1 MLKAKAVRLFGIL
14 LAAGGSL
21 ALLYSIAL
29 FASRKGLLPQFQ
41 WLDPRAW
48 LPADELVAPL
58 LARVD
63 IAVLVAVLGAMAMA
77 AGILV
82 AIRRTVFLRAEK
94 RRREDGLRR
103 VQQYRADEGR
113 CPYDSRL
120 EPFLGPVAASRRD
133 EDRRVA

>member
-1 MLKAKAVRLFGIL
+1 MLKAKAVRLFGNL
-14 LAAGGSL
+14 FAAAGSL
-21 ALLYSIAL
+21 AVLYSAAL
-29 FASRKGLLPQFQ
+29 FASRKGLLPQLP

-48 LPADELVAPL
+48 LPADELVAL
-58 LARVD
+58 VLARVD
-63 IAVLVAVLGAMAMA
+63 IAVVIAVLGAIAIA
-77 AGILV
+77 AGVLV
-82 AIRRTVFLRAEK
+82 AIRQTAFLRAEK

-113 CPYDSRL
+113 CPYDTRL

>member
-14 LAAGGSL
+14 LAAAGSL
-21 ALLYSIAL
+21 AVLYSAAL
-29 FASRKGLLPQFQ
+29 FVSRKGLLPQFP

-48 LPADELVAPL
+48 LPADELVAL
-58 LARVD
+58 VLAHVD
-63 IAVLVAVLGAMAMA
+63 IAAIIAVLGAIAIA
-77 AGILV
+77 AGVLV
-82 AIRRTVFLRAEK
+82 ALRQTAFLRAEK

-113 CPYDSRL
+113 CPYDTRL

>member
-14 LAAGGSL
+14 LAAVGSL
-21 ALLYSIAL
+21 AVLYATAL
-29 FASRKGLLPQFQ
+29 FAWRKGLLPQFP
-41 WLDPRAW
+41 WLDPRTW
-48 LPADELVAPL
+48 LPADELVAL
-58 LARVD
+58 ALARVD
-63 IAVLVAVLGAMAMA
+63 IGVISAVLGAIAMA

-82 AIRRTVFLRAEK
+82 ALRQTARLRAEK

-120 EPFLGPVAASRRD
+120 EPFLGPVAAGRRE

>member
-14 LAAGGSL
+14 LAAAGFP
-21 ALLYSIAL
+21 AVLYATAL
-29 FASRKGLLPQFQ
+29 FASRKGLLPQFP

-48 LPADELVAPL
+48 LPADELVAL
-58 LARVD
+58 ALARVD
-63 IAVLVAVLGAMAMA
+63 IAVIIAVLGTIAMA
-77 AGILV
+77 AGAFV
-82 AIRRTVFLRAEK
+82 AIRQTAYLRAEK

-113 CPYDSRL
+113 SPYDSRL

>member
-1 MLKAKAVRLFGIL
+1 MIKAKAVRLFGIL
-14 LAAGGSL
+14 LAAVGSL
-21 ALLYSIAL
+21 AVLYSTAL
-29 FASRKGLLPQFQ
+29 FASRKGLLPQLP

-48 LPADELVAPL
+48 LPADELVAL
-58 LARVD
+58 VLARVD
-63 IAVLVAVLGAMAMA
+63 IAVIIAVLGTMAMA
-77 AGILV
+77 AGVLV
-82 AIRRTVFLRAEK
+82 ALRQTAFLRAEK

-113 CPYDSRL
+113 CPYDTRL

>member
-1 MLKAKAVRLFGIL
+1 MLKAKAVRLFGNL
-14 LAAGGSL
+14 FAAAGSL
-21 ALLYSIAL
+21 AVLYSAAL
-29 FASRKGLLPQFQ
+29 FAARKGLLPQLP

-48 LPADELVAPL
+48 LPADELVAL
-58 LARVD
+58 ALARVD
-63 IAVLVAVLGAMAMA
+63 IAVVIAVLGAMAIA
-77 AGILV
+77 AGVLV
-82 AIRRTVFLRAEK
+82 AIRQTAFLRAEK

-113 CPYDSRL
+113 CPYDTRL

>member
-1 MLKAKAVRLFGIL
+1 MLKAKAVRLFGNL
-14 LAAGGSL
+14 FAAAGSL
-21 ALLYSIAL
+21 AVLYSAAL
-29 FASRKGLLPQFQ
+29 FASRKGLLPQLP

-48 LPADELVAPL
+48 LPADEPVALV

-63 IAVLVAVLGAMAMA
+63 IAVVIAVLGAIAIA
-77 AGILV
+77 AGVLV
-82 AIRRTVFLRAEK
+82 AIRQTAFLRAEK

-113 CPYDSRL
+113 CPYDTRL

>member
-1 MLKAKAVRLFGIL
+1 MLKAKAVRLFGNL
-14 LAAGGSL
+14 FAAAGSL
-21 ALLYSIAL
+21 AVLYSAAL
-29 FASRKGLLPQFQ
+29 LASRKGLLPQLP

-48 LPADELVAPL
+48 LPADELVAPV

-63 IAVLVAVLGAMAMA
+63 IAVVIAVLGAIAIA
-77 AGILV
+77 AGVLV
-82 AIRRTVFLRAEK
+82 AIRQTAFLRAEK

-113 CPYDSRL
+113 CPYDTRL

>member
-1 MLKAKAVRLFGIL
+1 MLKAKAVRLFGNL
-14 LAAGGSL
+14 FAAAGSL
-21 ALLYSIAL
+21 AVLYSAAL
-29 FASRKGLLPQFQ
+29 LASRKGLLPQLP

-48 LPADELVAPL
+48 LPADELVAL
-58 LARVD
+58 VLARVD
-63 IAVLVAVLGAMAMA
+63 IAVVIAVLGAIAIA
-77 AGILV
+77 AGVLV
-82 AIRRTVFLRAEK
+82 AIRQTAFLRAEK

-113 CPYDSRL
+113 CPYDTRL

>member
-1 MLKAKAVRLFGIL
+1 MIKAKAVRLFGIL
-14 LAAGGSL
+14 LAAVGSL
-21 ALLYSIAL
+21 AVLYAAAL
-29 FASRKGLLPQFQ
+29 FAARKGLLPQVP

-48 LPADELVAPL
+48 LPADELVAL
-58 LARVD
+58 ALARVD
-63 IAVLVAVLGAMAMA
+63 IAVIVAVLGAMAMA
-77 AGILV
+77 AGILA
-82 AIRRTVFLRAEK
+82 AIRQTARLRAEK

>member
-1 MLKAKAVRLFGIL
+1 MMKAKAVRLFGIL
-14 LAAGGSL
+14 LAAVGSL
-21 ALLYSIAL
+21 ALLYATAL
-29 FASRKGLLPQFQ
+29 FAWRKGLLPQFP

-48 LPADELVAPL
+48 WPADELAALV

-63 IAVLVAVLGAMAMA
+63 LGVIIAVLGAMAIA
-77 AGILV
+77 AGIFV
-82 AIRRTVFLRAEK
+82 AIRQSAFLHAER

-120 EPFLGPVAASRRD
+120 EPFLGSAGR
-133 EDRRVA
+133 ETDRRVA